1 MPDSDVC
8 CRNPAV
14 PQSACDEIE
23 KQAPAFMPVLFVF
36 RLLCLTNLA
45 EWGMIDLIQYISPE
59 RSVRSEGKMYE
70 PKKKQAI

>member
-1 MPDSDVC
+1 
-8 CRNPAV
+8 
-14 PQSACDEIE
+14 
-23 KQAPAFMPVLFVF
+23 MPVLFVF